1 MSSFSKLL
9 TTCNCADLECEHRR
23 MKKYI
28 ENLEQG
34 YKQLEKENK
43 QKDKEIEKLKKD
55 PEFQKMKNELEKIIT
70 FSNQE
75 KQAQLIVD
83 TIVNKTSYFHI
94 IIALTQS
101 GKTGLIPAI
110 LKILVDMKDPP
121 IDLNNIYIISGVNDN
136 DWRIQTKTRIPDGIN
151 TYHRGDLN
159 KLGQTI
165 KDKNLHDVLIIID
178 EVHVASQDKM
188 MVGKFIKNFENNN
201 FELLKNNNVHT
212 LMLDATPN
220 KVMDDINKWSKYVKK
235 YIMEPGPGYR
245 GHKELLESGQIRQFK
260 DLYINDDETPDMT
273 LEDREKR
280 IREIQPALDQITYL
294 CNLIKTEYSTPK
306 YHIIRVPGGKKGI
319 VVRDRFE
326 RIGGEIF
333 GAQYAAYSPID
344 SKNKQQTIQTS
355 IKQPPPKHT
364 FIFIK
369 EMARCALTFEPQ
381 DKENIGVLYERIA
394 KKIQDDVIIQGLAGR
409 ITGYNSP
416 THIIIFTSIESIERY
431 HKLWMC
437 KFEGE
442 SKFTY
447 AGKNNKKLSIMHP
460 KCFTNTGFEVNVDE
474 DESSRIF
481 KEFDTY
487 EDAKQFAIDHTD
499 SIRGPR
505 RLKQNSNG
513 FYIKHLIKDTSPK
526 VWCYDELTIMN
537 NQSTGTRNNDFRYF
551 VVYKDLSDIHSARHV
566 LVIRKDKLQKCARTC
581 NNCIEYLDDN

>member
-1 MSSFSKLL
+1 MMDVSDVISESNLQQMSEIERLKEQLAQKDRQL
-9 TTCNCADLECEHRR
+9 VQMDL
-23 MKKYI
+23 
-28 ENLEQG
+28 
-34 YKQLEKENK
+34 QLE
-43 QKDKEIEKLKKD
+43 EKNCQLD
-55 PEFQKMKNELEKIIT
+55 ALRNNPRLQQMKNELEKIIT

-159 KLGQTI
+159 KLGETI

-245 GHKELLESGQIRQFK
+245 GHKELLDSGQLRQFK

-437 KFEGE
+437 NFEGE

-447 AGKNNKKLSIMHP
+447 AGKNNKKKSLMHP
-460 KCFTNTGFEVNVDE
+460 KCFTNTGFEQPDTDLE
-474 DESSRIF
+474 DTSRTF
-481 KEFDTY
+481 EEFDTY
-487 EDAKQFAIDHTD
+487 DDAKQFAKQHTN
-499 SIRGPR
+499 SKNGPQK
-505 RLKQNSNG
+505 LKISGG
-513 FYIKHLIKDTSPK
+513 FYVKSLRKGVDPK
-526 VWCYDELTIMN
+526 VWCYDELKTMDK
-537 NQSTGTRNNDFRYF
+537 QSNGTRNNPVRYY
-551 VVYKDLSDIHSARHV
+551 VVYKDLNDSNTAVHV
-566 LVIRKDKLQKCARTC
+566 LSLRRDKIHRCCSMC
-581 NNCIEYLDDN
+581 NRCSEYPDN